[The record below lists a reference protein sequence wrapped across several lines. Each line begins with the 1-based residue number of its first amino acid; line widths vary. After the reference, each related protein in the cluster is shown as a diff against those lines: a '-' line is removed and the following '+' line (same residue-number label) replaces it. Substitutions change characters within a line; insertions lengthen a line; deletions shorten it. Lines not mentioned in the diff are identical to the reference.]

1 MKFRVFFSSHLHQ
14 VYGMRIV
21 LIIFERSCLCL
32 FIPRGRFIG
41 ETEMKMPGA
50 IAVQIMHQILLH
62 QYLSLVEYAR
72 QETLNQIKWKKDL
85 ICSVSWSFSSCSLQA
100 WASLCPS
107 PQKCEL
113 WLWTNAGDF
122 GVFAVWTETGD
133 RECIESDPG
142 RQRISEWNE
151 SGVALG
157 SWEAQALLGLELRL
171 AAENAA
177 KATQIL
183 KEGFW
188 VSQQSGEVFVWVFL
202 NRIPW
207 SLMNCLRGVSQQ
219 GMQYLLLKIRSCC
232 VDLLMRGG
240 KVRPGGALQEK
251 PLTFGG
257 AEQPCDQTEGQG
269 VVSES

>member
-1 MKFRVFFSSHLHQ
+1 
-14 VYGMRIV
+14 MRIV

-32 FIPRGRFIG
+32 FIPRGGFIG

-100 WASLCPS
+100 LASLCPS